1 MSKLL
6 ETVNPKRCVML
17 YVKRKSGFTLME
29 VLVSVA
35 VAGLVI
41 SAGFKLIAMSYK
53 LMAELE
59 IEQELISASQKIWLR
74 FRTDED
80 MPDNGTEDNITWRTE
95 RDSVQVGEDYE
106 LKFRRVIISIGNR
119 STNIYL
125 AE

>member
-6 ETVNPKRCVML
+6 ETVNQKRCVML
-17 YVKRKSGFTLME
+17 CVKRKSGFTLME

-74 FRTDED
+74 FRTDDD

-95 RDSVQVGEDYE
+95 QDSVQVNEDYE